1 MEHIVGHLELQRPG
15 RQCRNHVVG
24 EGHLVVQRQVAAKPG
39 IDAIDVEVEPH
50 ARVGNGDLRL
60 TVGRV
65 VPPAVDRGA
74 FRRGTV
80 GSSAYRRSRVNTTN
94 PSWRLTLMAE
104 CTPGA
109 EPLKR
114 WVT

>member
-1 MEHIVGHLELQRPG
+1 MPASETATFAGPSVGSSHRRSIAGP
-15 RQCRNHVVG
+15 
-24 EGHLVVQRQVAAKPG
+24 
-39 IDAIDVEVEPH
+39 
-50 ARVGNGDLRL
+50 
-60 TVGRV
+60 
-65 VPPAVDRGA
+65 